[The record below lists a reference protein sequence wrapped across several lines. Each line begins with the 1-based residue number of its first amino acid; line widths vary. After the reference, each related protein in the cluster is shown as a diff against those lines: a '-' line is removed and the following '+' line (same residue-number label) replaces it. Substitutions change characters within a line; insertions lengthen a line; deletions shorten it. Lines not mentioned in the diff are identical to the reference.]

1 MKKVLVVILMIGI
14 WVPSCVKWDLEKFP
28 LNTFSQNYPI
38 SPSIDTQYVH
48 QFIQITDGTFRII
61 GTNTKQEINL
71 LQVSADGKSANLAIS
86 PGIGRAV
93 DIQNGIGQNAF
104 GTLVQRKE
112 GITFLQYANG
122 VSPSLQ
128 SVVSGDLSKKF
139 PLIESSEGY
148 HCTTTKDGHWII
160 AGTMKQSTQD
170 NRLFMSSLK
179 AGGATDWIH
188 TYETNL
194 QPFGVYLLD
203 NGTYFLLTARP
214 NGNALLLR
222 FTNNGTLTLSKS
234 LQNIY
239 LSKEGGITGNGKSIF
254 ITAAQKT
261 LKGYKTSVTAYS
273 LNGDREWEFTKESNT
288 GISKGIKILFEKE
301 GQIILLE
308 REGNISSNQ
317 NYNHKLIRLN
327 AAGELLWESIFL
339 PETPNEKLV
348 DLIISNDYGYAMLG
362 TDSTGYKIMKTDIFG
377 KIKP

>member
-1 MKKVLVVILMIGI
+1 MKKETVIILLIGMWI
-14 WVPSCVKWDLEKFP
+14 PSCVKWDLEKFP
-28 LNTFSQNYPI
+28 LNTFSQDYPV

-48 QFIQITDGTFRII
+48 QFIQVTDGTFRII

-71 LQVSADGKSANLAIS
+71 LQVSADGKSADLAIS
-86 PGIGRAV
+86 PGVGKAI

-112 GITFLQYANG
+112 GITFLQYSNG
-122 VSPSLQ
+122 ISPSLQ

-148 HCTTTKDGHWII
+148 HCTTTKDGNWII
-160 AGTMKQSTQD
+160 AGTMKQSTQES
-170 NRLFMSSLK
+170 RLFMSSLK
-179 AGGATDWIH
+179 ASGVSDWIH

-194 QPFGVYLLD
+194 QPFGVYLSD
-203 NGTYFLLTARP
+203 NGTYFLLAARP

-234 LQNIY
+234 LQNVY
-239 LSKEGGITGNGKSIF
+239 LSKEGGITGNGKSIL

-261 LKGYKTSVTAYS
+261 LKGYKTSVSSYT
-273 LNGDREWEFTKESNT
+273 LNGEIEWAYTKESNL
-288 GISKGIKILFEKE
+288 GVSKGIKILCEKE

-308 REGNISSNQ
+308 REGTISNNQ
-317 NYNHKLIRLN
+317 NYNHRLIRLN
-327 AAGELLWESIFL
+327 AAGELLWESSFI
-339 PETPNEKLV
+339 PEKPNEKIV
-348 DLIISNDYGYAMLG
+348 DLIISSDFGYALLG
-362 TDSTGYKIMKTDIFG
+362 TDPTGYRIIKTDIFG

>member
-1 MKKVLVVILMIGI
+1 MIGI

-122 VSPSLQ
+122 VSPTLQ

-179 AGGATDWIH
+179 AGGVSDWIH

-194 QPFGVYLLD
+194 QPFGVYLMD
-203 NGTYFLLTARP
+203 NGTYFLLAARP

-239 LSKEGGITGNGKSIF
+239 LSKEGGITGNGKSIY

-261 LKGYKTSVTAYS
+261 LKGYKTSVTSYS

-288 GISKGIKILFEKE
+288 GISKGIKILCEKE

-327 AAGELLWESIFL
+327 GAGELLWESIFL
-339 PETPNEKLV
+339 PEKANEKIV
-348 DLIISNDYGYAMLG
+348 DLIISNDFGYALLG
-362 TDSTGYKIMKTDIFG
+362 TDPTGYKIIKTDIFG

>member
-1 MKKVLVVILMIGI
+1 MKKVPVVILIIGI
-14 WVPSCVKWDLEKFP
+14 WLPSCVKWDLEKFP
-28 LNTFSQNYPI
+28 LNTFSQNYPV
-38 SPSIDTQYVH
+38 SPSIDTQYAH

-71 LQVSADGKSANLAIS
+71 LQVSADGKSANLEIS
-86 PGIGRAV
+86 PGAGKAA

-104 GTLVQRKE
+104 GTLIQRKE
-112 GITFLQYANG
+112 GITFLQYSNG

-139 PLIESSEGY
+139 PLIESSEGF
-148 HCTTTKDGHWII
+148 HCSTTKDGNWII

-170 NRLFMSSLK
+170 SRLFMSSLK
-179 AGGATDWIH
+179 AGGGSDWIH
-188 TYETNL
+188 TYETNI
-194 QPFGVYLLD
+194 QPIGGYLSD

-222 FTNNGTLTLSKS
+222 FTNKGTLTLSKP

-261 LKGYKTSVTAYS
+261 LKGYKTSVTSYS
-273 LNGDREWEFTKESNT
+273 LNGDREWEFTKESNL
-288 GISKGIKILFEKE
+288 GLSKGIKILCEKE

-327 AAGELLWESIFL
+327 AAGELLWESVFL
-339 PETPNEKLV
+339 PEKPNEKIV
-348 DLIISNDYGYAMLG
+348 DLIISNDFGYAMLG
-362 TDSTGYKIMKTDIFG
+362 IDPTGYKIVKTDIFG

>member
-1 MKKVLVVILMIGI
+1 MKKVPVIILLIGI
-14 WVPSCVKWDLEKFP
+14 WLPSCVKWDLEKFP
-28 LNTFSQNYPI
+28 LNTFSQDYPV

-48 QFIQITDGTFRII
+48 QFIQVTDGTFRII

-86 PGIGRAV
+86 PGIGKAI

-112 GITFLQYANG
+112 GITFLQYSDG
-122 VSPSLQ
+122 LSPSLQ
-128 SVVSGDLSKKF
+128 SIVSGDLSKKF
-139 PLIESSEGY
+139 PLIESSEGF
-148 HCTTTKDGHWII
+148 HCTTTKDGNWII

-170 NRLFMSSLK
+170 SRLK
-179 AGGATDWIH
+179 AGGTSDWIH

-194 QPFGVYLLD
+194 QPFGVYLMD
-203 NGTYFLLTARP
+203 NGTYYLLTGRP

-222 FTNNGTLTLSKS
+222 FTNKGTLTLSKP

-261 LKGYKTSVTAYS
+261 LKGYKTSVTSYS

-288 GISKGIKILFEKE
+288 GISKGIKILCEKE

-308 REGNISSNQ
+308 REGIISNNQ
-317 NYNHKLIRLN
+317 NYNHRLIRLN
-327 AAGELLWESIFL
+327 AAGELLWESSFL
-339 PETPNEKLV
+339 PEKPNEKIV
-348 DLIISNDYGYAMLG
+348 DLIISSDFGYALLG
-362 TDSTGYKIMKTDIFG
+362 TDPTGYKIIKTDVFG

>member
-1 MKKVLVVILMIGI
+1 MIGI
-14 WVPSCVKWDLEKFP
+14 WIPSCVKWDLEKFP
-28 LNTFSQNYPI
+28 LNTFSQDYPI

-86 PGIGRAV
+86 PGLGKAV

-122 VSPSLQ
+122 VSPTLQ
-128 SVVSGDLSKKF
+128 SIVSGDLSKKF

-188 TYETNL
+188 TYENNL

-203 NGTYFLLTARP
+203 NGTYFLLAARP

-222 FTNNGTLTLSKS
+222 FTNKGTLTLSKS

-288 GISKGIKILFEKE
+288 GISKGIKILCEKE

-339 PETPNEKLV
+339 PEKPNEKLV
-348 DLIISNDYGYAMLG
+348 DLIISNDFGYAMLG
-362 TDSTGYKIMKTDIFG
+362 TNPTGYKIVKTDIFG

>member
-1 MKKVLVVILMIGI
+1 MKKETVIILLIGMWI
-14 WVPSCVKWDLEKFP
+14 PSCVKWDLEKFP
-28 LNTFSQNYPI
+28 LNTFSQDYPV

-48 QFIQITDGTFRII
+48 QFIQVTDGTFRII

-71 LQVSADGKSANLAIS
+71 LQVSADGKSADLAIS
-86 PGIGRAV
+86 PGVGKAI

-112 GITFLQYANG
+112 GITFLQYSNG
-122 VSPSLQ
+122 ISPSLQ

-148 HCTTTKDGHWII
+148 HCTTTKDGNWII
-160 AGTMKQSTQD
+160 AGTMKQSTQES
-170 NRLFMSSLK
+170 RLFMSSLK
-179 AGGATDWIH
+179 ASGVSDWIH

-194 QPFGVYLLD
+194 QPFGVYLSD
-203 NGTYFLLTARP
+203 NGTYFLLAARP

-234 LQNIY
+234 LQNVY
-239 LSKEGGITGNGKSIF
+239 LSKEGGITGNGKSIL

-261 LKGYKTSVTAYS
+261 LKGYKTSVSSYT
-273 LNGDREWEFTKESNT
+273 LNGEIEWAYTKESNL
-288 GISKGIKILFEKE
+288 GVSNGIKILCEKE

-308 REGNISSNQ
+308 REGTISNNQ
-317 NYNHKLIRLN
+317 NYNHRLIRLN
-327 AAGELLWESIFL
+327 AAGELLWESSFI
-339 PETPNEKLV
+339 PEKPNEKIV
-348 DLIISNDYGYAMLG
+348 DLIISSDFGYALLG
-362 TDSTGYKIMKTDIFG
+362 TDPTGYRIIKTDIFG

>member
-1 MKKVLVVILMIGI
+1 MKKVLLIILTIGI
-14 WVPSCVKWDLEKFP
+14 WVPSCVQWDLEKFP
-28 LNTFSQNYPI
+28 LNTFSQDYPI
-38 SPSIDTQYVH
+38 SPSIDTQNVH
-48 QFIQITDGTFRII
+48 RFIQITDGTFRII

-71 LQVSADGKSANLAIS
+71 LQVSADGKSANLALS
-86 PGIGRAV
+86 PGIGKAV

-122 VSPSLQ
+122 VTPTLQ

-139 PLIESSEGY
+139 PLIENSEGY
-148 HCTTTKDGHWII
+148 HCATTKNGNWLI
-160 AGTMKQSTQD
+160 AGTMKQATQD

-179 AGGATDWIH
+179 AGGGLDWLH

-194 QPFGVYLLD
+194 QPFGAYLLD
-203 NGTYFLLTARP
+203 NGTCFLLTARP

-222 FTNNGTLTLSKS
+222 FTSNGTLTLSKS

-239 LSKEGGITGNGKSIF
+239 LSREGGIAGNGKSIF

-261 LKGYKTSVTAYS
+261 LRGYKTSVTAYS

-288 GISKGIKILFEKE
+288 GISKGIKILCEKE

-308 REGNISSNQ
+308 REGNISNNQ
-317 NYNHKLIRLN
+317 TYNHRLIRLN
-327 AAGELLWESIFL
+327 AAGEFLWDSIFL
-339 PETPNEKLV
+339 PEKPNEKIV
-348 DLIISNDYGYAMLG
+348 DLIISNDFGYALLG
-362 TDSTGYKIMKTDIFG
+362 ADPTGYKIIKTDVFG